1 MNRLALLSL
10 SLGTLAASLA
20 LGCGE
25 DPPRT
30 RLPAF
35 YDVRTAPP
43 PIQTAAEAVVRV
55 HTAGEYGTGA
65 FVSPTGLLLT
75 NDHILGD
82 TVCPVEGCA
91 IQLSFDHQRGKPP
104 QNAVTVFAVPQAV
117 DVGLDMALVQITNL
131 GGGPFSTPAYLNVNN
146 LDAGALVGAHVTVVG
161 HPEGELKKWTSGLV
175 TDAFGNWFTTT
186 AYTLP
191 GDSGSPVLDDA
202 GNLVGIIHRGAT
214 GEDLVTSNGVNV
226 SSTGTA
232 SAALTAAMSAPLPA
246 VMVSLGAPTTV
257 AALVAKDLVYL
268 NGGLGGNTVMV
279 DGSPRTV
286 LSVLADA
293 CDAALA
299 RTDFV
304 SPDDLSNALVPCND
318 ATRWIECRVDASA
331 APYATVCPTS
341 DDAAAWASR
350 YDAMNRAWV
359 AMNGNTDLS
368 PVSFGVAALSFSNSA
383 GLAMGAEWLNGALS
397 AVGSPPI
404 DFGVANYLAAFN
416 VQSYAGGSPLD
427 WLRGYSQVPDFQL
440 YATSIAS
447 AFLWWNVNG
456 QVAQDEVVLVLGKLI
471 LDPNVSVGSKLYI
484 DQAAYDRG
492 N

>member
-1 MNRLALLSL
+1 MNRLGLLSL
-10 SLGTLAASLA
+10 SYWAVAASLA
-20 LGCGE
+20 LGCGNE
-25 DPPRT
+25 PPPSS
-30 RLPAF
+30 LPSL
-35 YDVRTAPP
+35 YDVRIAPP

-55 HTAGEYGTGA
+55 HTAGQYGTGA

-82 TVCPVEGCA
+82 TVCPVEGCT

-104 QNAVTVFAVPQAV
+104 QNPVTVSAVPQAV
-117 DVGLDMALVQITNL
+117 DVGLDMALVQIRNL
-131 GGGPFSTPAYLNVNN
+131 GGGPFSTPAFLNVNN
-146 LDAGALVGAHVTVVG
+146 LDAAALVGAHVTVVG
-161 HPEGELKKWTSGLV
+161 HPEGELKKWSSGLV
-175 TDAFGNWFTTT
+175 TDAFGTWFTTT

-214 GEDLVTSNGVNV
+214 GEDLISGTGVNV
-226 SSTGTA
+226 WSTGTA

-246 VMVSLGAPTTV
+246 VMVSLAAPTTA
-257 AALVAKDLVYL
+257 AALVARDLVYL

-279 DGSPRTV
+279 DGTPRTA
-286 LSVLADA
+286 LSVLGDA

-304 SPDDLSNALVPCND
+304 SPDDLTTALVPCND

-331 APYATVCPTS
+331 AAYATVCPSTA
-341 DDAAAWASR
+341 DAASWSDR
-350 YDAMNRAWV
+350 YDAMNQAWV

-368 PVSFGVAALSFSNSA
+368 PVSFGVAALSLSKTA
-383 GLAMGAEWLNGALS
+383 GLDAGAARLTAVLA
-397 AVGSPPI
+397 AVGSPI
-404 DFGVANYLAAFN
+404 DFSIANDLAAFG
-416 VQSYAGGSPLD
+416 VESYAGGDSLA
-427 WLRGYSQVPDFQL
+427 WLRSYPGVADYQL
-440 YATSIAS
+440 YASSIAS
-447 AFLWWNVNG
+447 AFLWWNDNG
-456 QVAQDEVVLVLGKLI
+456 QVAQDELVLVLGKLV
-471 LDPNVSVGSKLYI
+471 LDPNVSIGSKLYI